1 MIIKLL
7 RKVLFAV
14 SALKKLRNEEALRLA
29 ASKVEG
35 SPNSARVYYNLASC
49 IIQCNKDHGN

>member
-7 RKVLFAV
+7 RKVLFTV

-35 SPNSARVYYNLASC
+35 SPSSTRVYYNLASC
-49 IIQCNKDHGN
+49 IIQCSKDLGN